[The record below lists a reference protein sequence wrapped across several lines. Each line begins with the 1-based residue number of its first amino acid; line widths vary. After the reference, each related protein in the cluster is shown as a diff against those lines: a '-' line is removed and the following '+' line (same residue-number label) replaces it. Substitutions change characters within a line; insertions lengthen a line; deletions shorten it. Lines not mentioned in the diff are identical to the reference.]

1 MTTRVRCLVAL
12 TSAICFVP
20 MTIAP
25 ASAQQKDVKR
35 FYRIVGVGDT
45 MMGSNFPQPIMPR
58 SLTPGAD
65 PSAVMGRRLTRI
77 IQSADV
83 AFVNMEGTIHTR
95 RKPHKF
101 CRNPRFC
108 YVFRSP
114 PHHAAFLKR
123 AGFDIVSLANNHA
136 GDFLGPGRAATVRN
150 LRRVGLVTAGI
161 DSKGLRSGIFKLG
174 DGTRVGIIAF
184 APNPG
189 TIQINKIARAKRLV
203 RALARRSDITIVS
216 FHGGAEGR
224 RATRVTRKLEIFL
237 GEWRGNPYAFSHG
250 VIDAGADIVFGHGPH
265 VPRAVEVYKRRPIF
279 YSLGNFFT
287 YGRFNLRGYAGIAP
301 VADVRVTRKGQLM
314 SMRIHSVKLIGRGLP
329 RIDPKAKALAAVKLL
344 TRRDFPQSGLRFHK
358 NGEITGPGIGR

>member
-1 MTTRVRCLVAL
+1 MNRTAALAAFVAA
-12 TSAICFVP
+12 SAL
-20 MTIAP
+20 AALP
-25 ASAQQKDVKR
+25 ATAQQKDIKR

-45 MMGSNFPQPIMPR
+45 MMGSNFPQPIMPPT
-58 SLTPGAD
+58 LTPGAS
-65 PSAVMGRRLTRI
+65 PSRVMGERLTRI
-77 IQSADV
+77 IQRADV
-83 AFVNMEGTIHTR
+83 AFANVEGTIHNR
-95 RKPHKF
+95 SKPHKF

-123 AGFDIVSLANNHA
+123 AGFDVVSLANNHA
-136 GDFLGPGRAATVRN
+136 GDFLGPGRIATVRH
-150 LRRVGLVTAGI
+150 LRRAGLVIAGI
-161 DSKGLRSGIFKLG
+161 DQKGLRSGIYRLG

-189 TIQINKIARAKRLV
+189 TIQINKIRRAARLV
-203 RALARRSDITIVS
+203 RGLARRSDITIVS

-224 RATRVTRKLEIFL
+224 KATRVTRKLEIFL
-237 GEWRGNPYAFSHG
+237 GEWRGNPYAFSHA

-301 VADVRVTRKGQLM
+301 VAEVRVRKDGRLVA
-314 SMRIHSVKLIGRGLP
+314 MRIHSVKLHGRGIP
-329 RIDPKAKALAAVKLL
+329 RIDPQKRALKAVRLL
-344 TRRDFPQSGLRFHK
+344 TRRDFPEGRLKFHP
-358 NGEITGPGIGR
+358 NGEVTGPGIGR

>member
-1 MTTRVRCLVAL
+1 MIRTTARAAL
-12 TSAICFVP
+12 AAATVFAFAI
-20 MTIAP
+20 P
-25 ASAQQKDVKR
+25 ATAQQKDTKR

-45 MMGSNFPQPIMPR
+45 MMGSDFPQRIMPR

-65 PSAVMGRRLTRI
+65 PADVMGRGLTRI
-77 IQSADV
+77 IQRADV
-83 AFVNMEGTIHTR
+83 AFVNVEGTIHTR

-114 PHHAAFLKR
+114 PHHAGFLKR
-123 AGFDIVSLANNHA
+123 AGFDIASLANNHA

-150 LRRVGLVTAGI
+150 LRRAGLIIAGI
-161 DSKGLRSGIFKLG
+161 DSKGLRSGVFRLA

-189 TIQINKIARAKRLV
+189 TIQINKIGRAKRLV

-265 VPRAVEVYKRRPIF
+265 VPRAIEVYKRRPIF

-301 VADVRVTRKGQLM
+301 VADVRVTRKGRLV
-314 SMRIHSVKLIGRGLP
+314 SMRIHSVKLIGRGVP
-329 RIDPKAKALAAVKLL
+329 RLDPKRKALAAVKLL
-344 TRRDFPQSGLRFHK
+344 TRRDFPKSRLKFHK
-358 NGEITGPGIGR
+358 NGDVTGPGIRR